1 MIFFIVSHFQNQV
14 SFLKSEVNA
23 PASLRN
29 TSPWSELLGI
39 LRQKDEKA
47 KQDKP
52 GPQSKVTVSL
62 GNLVR
67 PYLKI
72 KSKKRPRGKT
82 SIPSTTEEG
91 EGGVEERNEETL
103 SILFIF

>member
-1 MIFFIVSHFQNQV
+1 M
-14 SFLKSEVNA
+14 
-23 PASLRN
+23 
-29 TSPWSELLGI
+29 
-39 LRQKDEKA
+39 LRQKDQKA

-72 KSKKRPRGKT
+72 NSKKRPRDKT
-82 SIPSTTEEG
+82 SIPNTTKEG

-103 SILFIF
+103 SILFTF

>member
-1 MIFFIVSHFQNQV
+1 MIFFIVSHFQSQV

-23 PASLRN
+23 PASLSN
-29 TSPWSELLGI
+29 TSPWSELLRM

-52 GPQSKVTVSL
+52 GPQSKVKV
-62 GNLVR
+62 
-67 PYLKI
+67 YLKI

>member
-1 MIFFIVSHFQNQV
+1 MIFFIVSHFQSQV

-23 PASLRN
+23 PASLSN
-29 TSPWSELLGI
+29 TSPWSELLRM
-39 LRQKDEKA
+39 LRQKDETA

-52 GPQSKVTVSL
+52 GPQSKVTV
-62 GNLVR
+62 
-67 PYLKI
+67 YLEI

>member
-1 MIFFIVSHFQNQV
+1 M
-14 SFLKSEVNA
+14 
-23 PASLRN
+23 
-29 TSPWSELLGI
+29 

-52 GPQSKVTVSL
+52 APHSKVRVSL
-62 GNLVR
+62 GSLVR

-72 KSKKRPRGKT
+72 KRKKRPRGKT
-82 SIPSTTEEG
+82 SIPSTTKEG

-103 SILFIF
+103 SILFIFS

>member
-1 MIFFIVSHFQNQV
+1 M
-14 SFLKSEVNA
+14 
-23 PASLRN
+23 
-29 TSPWSELLGI
+29 

-47 KQDKP
+47 KQDEP

-62 GNLVR
+62 GKLLR

-82 SIPSTTEEG
+82 SIPSTTEGG
-91 EGGVEERNEETL
+91 EGGVEDRNEETL
-103 SILFIF
+103 SLLFIF